1 MNARHR
7 LNPFQILYRLYYW
20 RVGLHTIFPQVSPNY
35 VKCDWAEDDLLQS
48 YAQSPK
54 LHGFGCTIFSFILR
68 ILKHI
73 RLWIRCCYIEQRAQ
87 TKILQTVQHPPLSYA
102 LLCAKKPIFLL
113 WKIRDVAT
121 FKSWITPLADTL
133 HLERIRYT
141 LNDIL
146 GDYERIWSPFL
157 DGAVG

>member
-7 LNPFQILYRLYYW
+7 LNPFQILYWLES
-20 RVGLHTIFPQVSPNY
+20 QVTYNLPTGITKLCEVWLSRGWFIA
-35 VKCDWAEDDLLQS
+35 KLCT
-48 YAQSPK
+48 K

-87 TKILQTVQHPPLSYA
+87 TKILPTVQHPPLSYA
-102 LLCAKKPIFLL
+102 LLRAKKPIFLL
-113 WKIRDVAT
+113 RKIRDVAT

-141 LNDIL
+141 LNDRL
-146 GDYERIWSPFL
+146 EDYERIWSPFL

>member
-1 MNARHR
+1 MQDTVWIR
-7 LNPFQILYRLYYW
+7 FSSCIDS
-20 RVGLHTIFPQVSPNY
+20 RVRLHTIFPQVSPNC

-54 LHGFGCTIFSFILR
+54 LHGFGCTIFSFISR
-68 ILKHI
+68 IFKTHKTVDPVLVILSRELK
-73 RLWIRCCYIEQRAQ
+73 Q
-87 TKILQTVQHPPLSYA
+87 KLQTVQHLPLSCA

-113 WKIRDVAT
+113 WKIKDVAT

-141 LNDIL
+141 LNDRL
-146 GDYERIWSPFL
+146 EDYERIWSPFL
-157 DGAVG
+157 NGAVG